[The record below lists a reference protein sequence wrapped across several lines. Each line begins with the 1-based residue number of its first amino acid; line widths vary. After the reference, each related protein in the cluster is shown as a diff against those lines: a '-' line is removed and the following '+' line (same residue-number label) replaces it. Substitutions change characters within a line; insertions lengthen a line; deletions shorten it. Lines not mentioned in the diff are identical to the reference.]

1 MATAE
6 TVNTPL
12 SILGMSGLKPIVAWS
27 SGLAFAYIVVA
38 TILSFA
44 PLTVIGVVLLGVFYW
59 TFLEYLLHRWML
71 HWEPEKPAY
80 RVIRKCFPSHRPHHN
95 EPVNERK
102 NVKLQLKMTV
112 YLSLV
117 HTVLLGLIIMP
128 LWASMALNA
137 GILFGY
143 QAYEYVHVAC
153 HHLPMRNFWARTL
166 KRHHAIHHYRDETVN
181 FGVTTTIWD
190 SVFRTTYR
198 PERTERPAAA

>member
-1 MATAE
+1 MASDR

-12 SILGMSGLKPIVAWS
+12 SILNMSGLKPIVGWS
-27 SGLAFAYIVVA
+27 SALAFAYIVVA
-38 TILSFA
+38 IGLTLA
-44 PLTVIGVVLLGVFYW
+44 PLTVIAVVLLGVFYW

-80 RVIRKCFPSHRPHHN
+80 RAIRKCFPSHRPHHN
-95 EPVNERK
+95 EPADERK

-112 YLSLV
+112 YPSLA
-117 HTVLLGLIIMP
+117 HTVFLGITIMP
-128 LWASMALNA
+128 LWVSLALNA

-166 KRHHAIHHYRDETVN
+166 KRHHAIHHHRDETVN

-190 SVFRTTYR
+190 TVFRTTWR
-198 PERTERPAAA
+198 PERVAAT